1 MSQVFIGESLIIII
15 GTAVVAFCQTTF
27 SGRYAFIKLVKYG
40 VHKPTMHRTS
50 ELNRPRAIRPIGI

>member
-1 MSQVFIGESLIIII
+1 VFIGEGLIIII
-15 GTAVVAFCQTTF
+15 GTAVVEFHQTTF

-40 VHKPTMHRTS
+40 EHKPTTHRTS